1 MPEQEEVSHAPV
13 PVRSHLPICPLM
25 AAGMSQFRV
34 VPDPEKQGVAPA
46 AWKRVVQVNVSTMA
60 KAVRRKLGG
69 EMCVV
74 VFLCPF

>member
-1 MPEQEEVSHAPV
+1 
-13 PVRSHLPICPLM
+13 M